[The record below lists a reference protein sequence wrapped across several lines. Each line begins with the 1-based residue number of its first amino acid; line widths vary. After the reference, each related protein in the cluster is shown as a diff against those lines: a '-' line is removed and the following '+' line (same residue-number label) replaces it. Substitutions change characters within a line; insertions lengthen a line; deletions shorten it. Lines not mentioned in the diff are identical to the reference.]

1 MKLLM
6 MGPPGAGKG
15 TQAEKIVQDYHL
27 VNISTGDMFRESYR
41 KQESLGLLAME
52 FIQDGNLV
60 SDEITNEIVRRR
72 LLQKNS
78 DQNFLLDGYPRTL
91 NQAKALDGL
100 LDSLDASLD
109 AVIQI
114 TIDDDVIIERMS
126 GRRVCG
132 VCGTTF
138 HLKYKPPKK
147 SGVCDKCGGTLY
159 QREDDKYESVLNR
172 LDIYKEK
179 TKPLIDYYE
188 EKNLLYNVDGS
199 GDFETIYQ
207 NIKKILEAI
216 K

>member
-27 VNISTGDMFRESYR
+27 VNISTGNMFRESYR
-41 KQESLGLLAME
+41 NQESLGLLAME

-72 LLQKNS
+72 LMQKNS

-91 NQAKALDGL
+91 NQAIALDNL
-100 LDSLDASLD
+100 LDSLDATLD

-114 TIDDDVIIERMS
+114 TVDDSIILERMS
-126 GRRVCG
+126 GRRVCN

-138 HLKYKPPKK
+138 HVKYKPPKK
-147 SGVCDKCGGTLY
+147 ALVCDKCGGTLY

-172 LDIYKEK
+172 LTIYKEK

-188 EKNLLYNVDGS
+188 EKQILHNVDGS
-199 GDFETIYQ
+199 RDFDTIYKD
-207 NIKKILEAI
+207 IKVILEAI
-216 K
+216 E

>member
-15 TQAEKIVQDYHL
+15 TQAEKIVKDYHL

-41 KQESLGLLAME
+41 NRESLGLLAME

-91 NQAKALDGL
+91 NQAKALDAL
-100 LDSLDASLD
+100 LDSLDAKLD

-114 TIDDDVIIERMS
+114 TVDDEVIIERMS
-126 GRRVCG
+126 GRRVCN

-138 HLKYKPPKK
+138 HLKYKPPLKED
-147 SGVCDKCGGTLY
+147 VCDKCGGTLY
-159 QREDDKYESVLNR
+159 QREDDKDESVLNR
-172 LDIYKEK
+172 LNIYKEK

-188 EKNLLYNVDGS
+188 EKKLLYNVDGAR
-199 GDFETIYQ
+199 DFDTIYKD
-207 NIKKILEAI
+207 IKVILEGI
-216 K
+216 Q